1 MRPAQ
6 ASIDLDAL
14 RHNYRLAR
22 RLGGSKALAV
32 VKADAYGHGAVR
44 CAQALEPEAD
54 GFAVACIEEALELR
68 QAGIAAPILL
78 LEGFFEQ
85 DELRLIAEHDLWT
98 VVATPQQVRALA
110 EFQSPRPLRVW
121 LKLDSGMHRLGLS
134 PEDFRAAWLRLRGL
148 PQIASIVLMTHLARA
163 DELDCSR
170 TDEQAVA
177 FALTAGG
184 MRAETSIRNSPGLLG
199 WPALRNDWSR
209 PGLMLYGANPFP
221 QDTELT
227 AQLRPVM
234 TLRSRIISVRELP
247 VGEPVGYGAR
257 FVAQRPTRVGVV
269 AMGYADGYPQ
279 FAPNGTPVLVDGQ
292 VCPLIGRVSMD
303 MLTVDLT
310 DHPQAGIGTPVQLWG
325 QAPRPGA
332 LAAHCN
338 VSAYQLLCGL
348 KRVPRVYVGEAEVP
362 FSLREKVARSAG

>member
-6 ASIDLDAL
+6 ASIDLEAL
-14 RHNYRLAR
+14 RHNYRLAK

-68 QAGIAAPILL
+68 QAGIRAPILL
-78 LEGFFEQ
+78 LEGFFEY

-98 VVATPQQVRALA
+98 VAATPQQVRALA

-148 PQIASIVLMTHLARA
+148 PQIASLVLMTHLARA

-184 MRAETSIRNSPGLLG
+184 MRAETSLRNSPGLLG

-221 QDTELT
+221 QDTENT

-247 VGEPVGYGAR
+247 AGEPVGYGAR
-257 FVAQRPTRVGVV
+257 FVAERPTRVGVV

-292 VCPLIGRVSMD
+292 VCPLAGRVSMD

-310 DHPQAGIGTPVQLWG
+310 DHPQADIGTPVQLWG
-325 QAPRPGA
+325 DAPQVGA
-332 LAAHCN
+332 LAAQCN

-348 KRVPRVYVGEAEVP
+348 KRVPRVYMGEAAANEGVT
-362 FSLREKVARSAG
+362 R

>member
-1 MRPAQ
+1 M
-6 ASIDLDAL
+6 
-14 RHNYRLAR
+14 
-22 RLGGSKALAV
+22 
-32 VKADAYGHGAVR
+32 
-44 CAQALEPEAD
+44 
-54 GFAVACIEEALELR
+54 
-68 QAGIAAPILL
+68 
-78 LEGFFEQ
+78 
-85 DELRLIAEHDLWT
+85 
-98 VVATPQQVRALA
+98 
-110 EFQSPRPLRVW
+110 
-121 LKLDSGMHRLGLS
+121 
-134 PEDFRAAWLRLRGL
+134 
-148 PQIASIVLMTHLARA
+148 
-163 DELDCSR
+163 DCSR

-184 MRAETSIRNSPGLLG
+184 MRAETSLRNSPGLLG

-221 QDTELT
+221 QDTENT

-234 TLRSRIISVRELP
+234 TLRSRIILVRDLP

-257 FVAQRPTRVGVV
+257 FVAERPTRVGVV

-310 DHPQAGIGTPVQLWG
+310 DHPQADIGATVQLWG
-325 QAPRPGA
+325 QAPRVGP
-332 LAAHCN
+332 LATQCN

-348 KRVPRVYVGEAEVP
+348 KRLPRTYVGSAAVGEVA
-362 FSLREKVARSAG
+362 AR

>member
-6 ASIDLDAL
+6 ASIDLEAL
-14 RHNYRLAR
+14 RHNYRLAK

-68 QAGIAAPILL
+68 QAGIRAPILL
-78 LEGFFEQ
+78 LEGFFEY

-98 VVATPQQVRALA
+98 VAATPQQVRALA

-148 PQIASIVLMTHLARA
+148 PQIASLVLMTHLARA

-184 MRAETSIRNSPGLLG
+184 MRAETSLRNSPGLLG

-221 QDTELT
+221 QDTENT

-247 VGEPVGYGAR
+247 AGEPVGYGAR
-257 FVAQRPTRVGVV
+257 FVAERPTRVGVV

-292 VCPLIGRVSMD
+292 VCPLAGRVSMD

-310 DHPQAGIGTPVQLWG
+310 DHPQADIGTPVQLWG
-325 QAPRPGA
+325 DAPQVGA
-332 LAAHCN
+332 LAAQCN

-348 KRVPRVYVGEAEVP
+348 KRVPRVYMGEAAAKEGVT
-362 FSLREKVARSAG
+362 R

>member
-1 MRPAQ
+1 MRPAY
-6 ASIDLDAL
+6 ASIDLQAL

-22 RLGGSKALAV
+22 RLGGGKALAV

-44 CAQALEPEAD
+44 CVQALEDEAD

-68 QAGIAAPILL
+68 QAGVRAPILL
-78 LEGFFEQ
+78 LEGFFEH

-98 VVATPQQVRALA
+98 VVAMPWQVRALA
-110 EFQSPRPLRVW
+110 EFNSPRPLRIW

-134 PEDFRAAWLRLRGL
+134 PDDFRAAWLRLRGL
-148 PQIASIVLMTHLARA
+148 PQVASIVLMTHLARA

-184 MRAETSIRNSPGLLG
+184 MRAETSLCNSPGLLG
-199 WPALRNDWSR
+199 WPALRDDWSR
-209 PGLMLYGANPFP
+209 PGLMLYGANPFA
-221 QDTELT
+221 QDTATTSE
-227 AQLRPVM
+227 LRPVM
-234 TLRSRIISVRELP
+234 TVHSRIISVRELP
-247 VGEPVGYGAR
+247 AGEPVGYGAR
-257 FVAQRPTRVGVV
+257 FVAPRPTRVGVV

-310 DHPQAGIGTPVQLWG
+310 ELPHAEVGTPVQLWG
-325 QAPRPGA
+325 ATPRVDV
-332 LAAHCN
+332 LASQCN
-338 VSAYQLLCGL
+338 VSAYQLLCGV
-348 KRVPRVYVGEAEVP
+348 KRVSRCYHDEALP
-362 FSLREKVARSAG
+362 AQ

>member
-6 ASIDLDAL
+6 AWIDLEAL

-68 QAGIAAPILL
+68 QAGIRAPILL
-78 LEGFFEQ
+78 LEGFFEH

-98 VVATPQQVRALA
+98 VAATQQQVRALA

-121 LKLDSGMHRLGLS
+121 LKMDSGMHRLGLS

-148 PQIASIVLMTHLARA
+148 PQIASLVLMTHLARA

-184 MRAETSIRNSPGLLG
+184 MRAETSLRNSPGLLG

-221 QDTELT
+221 QDTENT

-234 TLRSRIISVRELP
+234 TLRSRIISVRDLP

-257 FVAQRPTRVGVV
+257 FVAERPTRVGVV

-292 VCPLIGRVSMD
+292 ICPLIGRVSMD

-310 DHPQAGIGTPVQLWG
+310 DHPQADIGTPVQLWG
-325 QAPRPGA
+325 DAPQVSA
-332 LAAHCN
+332 LAAQCN

-348 KRVPRVYVGEAEVP
+348 KRVPRSYVGEAAVGK
-362 FSLREKVARSAG
+362 LSA

>member
-1 MRPAQ
+1 MRPAR
-6 ASIDLDAL
+6 ALIDLDAL
-14 RHNYRLAR
+14 RHNYRLAKQ
-22 RLGGSKALAV
+22 LGASKALAV

-68 QAGIAAPILL
+68 QAGIRAPILL
-78 LEGFFEQ
+78 LEGFFEH

-98 VVATPQQVRALA
+98 VAANPQQVGALA

-148 PQIASIVLMTHLARA
+148 PQIASLVLMTHLARA

-184 MRAETSIRNSPGLLG
+184 MRAETSLRNSPGLLG

-209 PGLMLYGANPFP
+209 PGLMLYGANPFA
-221 QDTELT
+221 QDTAST

-247 VGEPVGYGAR
+247 AGEPVGYGAR
-257 FVAQRPTRVGVV
+257 FVAERPTRVGVV

-310 DHPQAGIGTPVQLWG
+310 DHPQAGIGAPVQLWG
-325 QAPRPGA
+325 DAPQVSP
-332 LAAHCN
+332 LATQCN

-348 KRVPRVYVGEAEVP
+348 KRVPRTYVGEAAVGDE
-362 FSLREKVARSAG
+362 VAR